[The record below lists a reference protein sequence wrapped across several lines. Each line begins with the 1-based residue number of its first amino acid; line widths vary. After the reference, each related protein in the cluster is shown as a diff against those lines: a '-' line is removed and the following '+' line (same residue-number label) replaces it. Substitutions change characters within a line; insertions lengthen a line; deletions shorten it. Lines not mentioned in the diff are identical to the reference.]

1 MYIKMYKCEKWYEKK
16 LTFLDSVLSFLE
28 TNVEL
33 KAQIHLLQVHRNETD
48 LCKAVTKALKSNV
61 KPNGAGESIGSMA
74 HLKFIPEGIGM
85 DFYIYEGS
93 QTEPPCM
100 PQNWLISKTKFK
112 VLASQVWQK
121 KSLYPTFGLSLFFFY
136 LDWGAETNPR
146 YPWQSHSQQCQ
157 RWPNFMTA

>member
-1 MYIKMYKCEKWYEKK
+1 MYKKMYKCEKWYEKK
-16 LTFLDSVLSFLE
+16 LTFLDSVLSFFE
-28 TNVEL
+28 TSVEL
-33 KAQIHLLQVHRNETD
+33 KGKIHLLQVHRNETD

-121 KSLYPTFGLSLFFFY
+121 KLCTQNLSYPLSFL
-136 LDWGAETNPR
+136 
-146 YPWQSHSQQCQ
+146 
-157 RWPNFMTA
+157 

>member
-1 MYIKMYKCEKWYEKK
+1 MYKKNVQLYKCEKWYEKE
-16 LTFLDSVLSFLE
+16 LTFLDSVLSFFE
-28 TNVEL
+28 TSVEL
-33 KAQIHLLQVHRNETD
+33 KGKIHLFQVHRNETD

-121 KSLYPTFGLSLFFFY
+121 KPLYPTF
-136 LDWGAETNPR
+136 E
-146 YPWQSHSQQCQ
+146 
-157 RWPNFMTA
+157 

>member
-1 MYIKMYKCEKWYEKK
+1 MYEKMYKCEKWYEKK
-16 LTFLDSVLSFLE
+16 LTFLDSVLSFFE
-28 TNVEL
+28 TSVEL
-33 KAQIHLLQVHRNETD
+33 KGKIHLLQVHRNETD

-121 KSLYPTFGLSLFFFY
+121 KLCTQNLSYPLSFL
-136 LDWGAETNPR
+136 
-146 YPWQSHSQQCQ
+146 
-157 RWPNFMTA
+157 